1 MRTKQKQNP
10 WISQDILNKM
20 YQRDFMHSQAIKTKS
35 YDNWQEYRN
44 LRNDITKQIRDC
56 RKQFFTD
63 QINNNSNNSKYMW
76 KTLKTLLPGQ
86 KDSGT
91 GPLPIPASD
100 FNTFFGNIG
109 YDLTKHIQVPESTC
123 NNSTNYANKFSF
135 PLLSVCDT
143 MKLMKTVPN
152 THILDPLDIDGYLL
166 RISLPAIAPSL
177 TYIYNLSLQTGD
189 VHPDWKLA
197 RITPIYK
204 GDGSRKDPSS
214 YRPISVTSHLIKP
227 LERHVKNAL
236 MTHLLNCDLFSE
248 RQAAFIKGH
257 STTTVLHA
265 MTDDWLRAIDNGL
278 LVASCMLDMRK
289 GFDILNHDLLLDKL
303 RSYGVTDEN
312 HAWFESYL
320 SFRNQYV
327 KCNNTFS
334 SSRPVTTGVP
344 QGTVLGPLLFLIF
357 VNDLLLSLE
366 KSGTSVYMYADDI
379 TIYSANSDLGQA
391 EASLQN
397 AVDSVQ
403 SWFKNNK
410 LLLNPKKSHVMLIG
424 TRQRT
429 QEKLLRITVNETTLD
444 QKDHV
449 KLLGI
454 HIDKNLTWS
463 AHTEKL
469 GRDLNRRLPL
479 LNRLA
484 HIIPKK
490 SLKTVFNCL
499 IQSKIDYCLS
509 VWGNCCSKNINLIQR
524 IQNRAAR
531 IITSNTRN
539 FDIRSSDILR
549 DLGWMSV
556 KSRFKYFM
564 LMLVFKA
571 IHGNA
576 PKYLINTLTFACS
589 QHKYNTRFA
598 NGFNLSVPK
607 TRTHYFKSSF
617 QYLAPELW
625 NILNEDVKNAWNLFH
640 FKRDLKIL

>member
-1 MRTKQKQNP
+1 
-10 WISQDILNKM
+10 
-20 YQRDFMHSQAIKTKS
+20 
-35 YDNWQEYRN
+35 
-44 LRNDITKQIRDC
+44 
-56 RKQFFTD
+56 
-63 QINNNSNNSKYMW
+63 
-76 KTLKTLLPGQ
+76 
-86 KDSGT
+86 
-91 GPLPIPASD
+91 
-100 FNTFFGNIG
+100 
-109 YDLTKHIQVPESTC
+109 
-123 NNSTNYANKFSF
+123 
-135 PLLSVCDT
+135 
-143 MKLMKTVPN
+143 
-152 THILDPLDIDGYLL
+152 
-166 RISLPAIAPSL
+166 
-177 TYIYNLSLQTGD
+177 
-189 VHPDWKLA
+189 
-197 RITPIYK
+197 
-204 GDGSRKDPSS
+204 
-214 YRPISVTSHLIKP
+214 
-227 LERHVKNAL
+227 
-236 MTHLLNCDLFSE
+236 
-248 RQAAFIKGH
+248 
-257 STTTVLHA
+257 
-265 MTDDWLRAIDNGL
+265 
-278 LVASCMLDMRK
+278 MRK

-334 SSRPVTTGVP
+334 YSRPVTTGVP

-410 LLLNPKKSHVMLIG
+410 LLLNQKKSHVMLIG

-499 IQSKIDYCLS
+499 IQSKIDYFLS

-539 FDIRSSDILR
+539 IDIRSSDILR

-556 KSRFKYFM
+556 RSRFKYFM

-625 NILNEDVKNAWNLFH
+625 NILNEDVKNASNLFR
-640 FKRDLKIL
+640 FKRDLKIYLQV